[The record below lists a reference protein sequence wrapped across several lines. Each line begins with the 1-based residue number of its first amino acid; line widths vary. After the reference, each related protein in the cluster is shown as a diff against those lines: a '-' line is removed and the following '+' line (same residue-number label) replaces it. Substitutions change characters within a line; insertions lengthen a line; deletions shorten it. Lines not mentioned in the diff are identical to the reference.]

1 MLFFAC
7 IYTFSPNSFARYGL
21 RGMVLS
27 QNLID
32 WISQSE
38 VHGSEKVSYSSC
50 DKESMK
56 DQKKLF

>member
-7 IYTFSPNSFARYGL
+7 IYTFSQNSFARYGL
-21 RGMVLS
+21 SGVALS

-38 VHGSEKVSYSSC
+38 VHGSEKVSYSSY

-56 DQKKLF
+56 D